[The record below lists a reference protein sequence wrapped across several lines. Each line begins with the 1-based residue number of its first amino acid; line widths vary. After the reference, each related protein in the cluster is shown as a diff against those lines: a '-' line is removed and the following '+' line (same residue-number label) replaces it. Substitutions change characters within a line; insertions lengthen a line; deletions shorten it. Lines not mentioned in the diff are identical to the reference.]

1 MSLAG
6 IRSLPM
12 AGRVHEHTMTFDP
25 RSPCGRSTSVV
36 ALAGGVMVA
45 VALVA
50 RAVSAGGAAESM
62 LRYEVVAAPGATELS
77 VEMEVP
83 PGLDAAFAADP
94 EASGFFDGVAVRDAG
109 RWTPLAAGRDGW
121 QAGQCRRSGCQIRYV
136 FHLRAAASA
145 IGDPDTAAERGA
157 TLVGPASTWL
167 LRPAHL
173 PEGGLVGRL
182 HVTTTAPV
190 KFVTG
195 LPRVANTPDTYSVA
209 LLPFFISPYSAF
221 GEFDVERRQLRGADV
236 NLAIAVPDL
245 ARDRP
250 RIDAW
255 VSAAARAIEAYFGR
269 FPGAEALI
277 LVVPQRRGVHGKA
290 MGGGGATVLLQ
301 IAPGSDLNDPAHDWM
316 ATHEMVHLAIPD
328 LARRHLWLSEGLATY
343 VEPLARAMTGE
354 LRGEIVWRDLVR
366 GLPKGLPAPGDR
378 GLDRTHTWGR
388 TYWGGALFA
397 FLADLEIRKAT
408 SGEKSLATG
417 LRAVLRAGGDARAF
431 WSIEQFIRAVDKAVG
446 KPIVSGLYRRMADR
460 PMPVD
465 LPALWRD
472 LGISVSGDDVRFDDG
487 APLASIRRRMV
498 GPARGD

>member
-1 MSLAG
+1 
-6 IRSLPM
+6 
-12 AGRVHEHTMTFDP
+12 MTLHVRTLF
-25 RSPCGRSTSVV
+25 G
-36 ALAGGVMVA
+36 LVA
-45 VALVA
+45 VALFAEGV
-50 RAVSAGGAAESM
+50 AGGAAEAI
-62 LRYEVVAAPGATELS
+62 LRYQVVASPGATELS

-83 PGLDAAFAADP
+83 PGLDAAFIADP
-94 EASGFFDGVAVRDAG
+94 GATSFVDGVAVMDGG
-109 RWTPLAAGRDGW
+109 RWAPLVGGRDGW
-121 QAGQCRRSGCQIRYV
+121 RAGPCRRSGCRIRYV
-136 FHLRAAASA
+136 FHLRAAAGA
-145 IGDPDTAAERGA
+145 VGDPDTAAERGR
-157 TLVGPASTWL
+157 TLLAPASTWL

-173 PEGGLVGRL
+173 PVGGLTGRL

-190 KFVTG
+190 TFVTG
-195 LPRVANTPDTYSVA
+195 LPRVPGMTDTYSVA
-209 LLPFFISPYSAF
+209 LLPLFVSPYSAF
-221 GEFDVERRQLRGADV
+221 GEFEVDRRRVGGVDVQF
-236 NLAIAVPDL
+236 AIAVPDL

-255 VSAAARAIEAYFGR
+255 VAAATRAIDAYFGR
-269 FPGAEALI
+269 FPVAGALI
-277 LVVPQRRGVHGKA
+277 LIVPQRAGVHGKA

-301 IAPGSDLNDPAHDWM
+301 IAPGSNLNDPAHDWI

-343 VEPLARAMTGE
+343 VEPLGRAMTGE
-354 LRGEIVWRDLVR
+354 LRPETVWRDLVR

-408 SGEKSLATG
+408 GGEKSLATG
-417 LRAVLRAGGDARAF
+417 LRAVLHAGGDTRVF
-431 WSIEQFIRAVDKAVG
+431 WSIEQFTGAVDRAVG
-446 KPIVSGLYRRMADR
+446 KPIVSDLYRRMAER

-472 LGISVSGDDVRFDDG
+472 LGISVVGDDVRFDDR

-498 GPARGD
+498 GPSNER